1 MARLSADID
10 PRILEEAQR
19 LSGAR
24 TKRETIDQALREF
37 VARRHAMDLA
47 SSAGAGLIDMSV
59 EELLRW
65 RSDHGKTG

>member
-10 PRILEEAQR
+10 PRILDEAQR

-37 VARRHAMDLA
+37 IARRHAMDLA
-47 SSAGAGLIDMSV
+47 GCAGTELVEMGV

-65 RSDHGKTG
+65 RSEGGRAK